1 MMPLTLTPPF
11 ALFDDA
17 LAPAGE
23 AASWLFTDRQRSI
36 ELRHGADFAA
46 EFAAACAAVEAATAA
61 GCYVACAFAYELG
74 HALEPAA
81 GPLAEGSWLACFHIF
96 AQAERLTASQ
106 VEALL
111 APQRGPAGIAEL
123 NAALSPAEYGSA
135 LARIGA
141 YIAAGDCYQVNF
153 TFPLSFTAYGSPLA
167 LYARLRDRQPTQ
179 HAALLVDERGATLSL
194 SPELFLSRQ
203 GERLLT
209 RPMKGTAP
217 RGSDAAS
224 DAANRAA
231 LLASPKD
238 RAENLMIVD
247 LLRNDLG
254 RVARTGSVKVDA
266 LFDAEAYPTVWQL
279 TSTVSAALPVTPA
292 VPLADLL
299 RALFP
304 CGSIT
309 GAPKVRAM
317 QIIKEL
323 EATPRGIYTG
333 ALGWLLPGGDFSF
346 NVAIRTLS
354 IDAAGRGT
362 MGVGGGIVADS
373 EAAAEYRECQLKAQF
388 LSRLDPGLQ
397 LIETLLLENGGYPRL
412 AGHRRRL
419 ARSAEALGFAVDMDV
434 VERELAAVA
443 AAQGQGRWRVRL
455 TVNHAGQPV
464 ITVAALDAN
473 PAAAQP
479 LLLSAQRIA
488 ADDYLLRHKTTAR
501 AVYDAEL
508 QQAMAAGAFDALFL
522 NEHDEVCE
530 GARSNVFARIDGR
543 LLTPP
548 LACGL
553 LPGVLREELL
563 LSGAAVEARLTL
575 ADLRRAEALYCG
587 NALRGLVEVLLVA

>member
-1 MMPLTLTPPF
+1 MMPLALTPPF

-23 AASWLFTDRQRSI
+23 ASSWLFTDRQRSI
-36 ELRHGADFAA
+36 ELRQHANFAA
-46 EFAAACAAVEAATAA
+46 EFAAACAEVEAASAA
-61 GCYVACAFAYELG
+61 GQYVACAFAYELG

-81 GPLAEGSWLACFHIF
+81 GLPAEGAWLASFQIF
-96 AQAERLTASQ
+96 AHAERLTAAA
-106 VEALL
+106 VTALL
-111 APQRGPAGIAEL
+111 ASHRGPAGVAEL
-123 NAALSPAEYGSA
+123 NAALSPAAYGAA
-135 LARIGA
+135 LASIGA

-167 LYARLRDRQPTQ
+167 LYARLRDRQPTR
-179 HAALLVDERGATLSL
+179 HAALLVDEQGATLSL
-194 SPELFLSRQ
+194 SPELFLSRH

-217 RGSDAAS
+217 RGSDAAA
-224 DAANRAA
+224 DAAKRAA

-266 LFDAEAYPTVWQL
+266 LFEAEAYPTVWQL
-279 TSTVSAALPVTPA
+279 TSTISAALPTTPA

-317 QIIKEL
+317 QIINEL
-323 EATPRGIYTG
+323 EAAPRGIYTG

-346 NVAIRTLS
+346 NVAIRTLR
-354 IDAAGRGT
+354 IDAAGRGS

-388 LSRLDPGLQ
+388 LSQLDPGLQ
-397 LIETLLLENGGYPRL
+397 LIETLLLDEGVYPRL

-419 ARSAEALGFAVDMDV
+419 ARSAAALGFAVDMDV
-434 VERELAAVA
+434 VDRELAAVA
-443 AAQGQGRWRVRL
+443 AVHGQGRWRLRL
-455 TVNHAGQPV
+455 TVDHAGQPA

-473 PAAAQP
+473 PAGAQP

-488 ADDYLLRHKTTAR
+488 AADYLLRHKTTAR

-508 QQAMAAGAFDALFL
+508 QRAMAAGAFDALFL

-563 LSGAAVEARLTL
+563 SSGAAQEARLTL
-575 ADLRRAEALYCG
+575 TDLRRAEALYCG
-587 NALRGLVEVLLVA
+587 NALRGLVEVQLA